1 MDEEIGSAVFRRIIQ
16 QIGFDGFVGIFELT
30 GLLLSVKLMTTF
42 PVIRMLICS
51 ELISILVS

>member
-1 MDEEIGSAVFRRIIQ
+1 MQKQSAVFPADVQ
-16 QIGFDGFVGIFELT
+16 HVGFDGFVGVFET
-30 GLLLSVKLMTTF
+30 GLLLSVKLITTF